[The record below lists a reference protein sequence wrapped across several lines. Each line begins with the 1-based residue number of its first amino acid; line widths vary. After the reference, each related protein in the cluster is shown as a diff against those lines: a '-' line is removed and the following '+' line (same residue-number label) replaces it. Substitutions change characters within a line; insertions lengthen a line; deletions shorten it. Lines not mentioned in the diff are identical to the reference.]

1 MHTRHTEIIWL
12 KVSNENLPCEHL
24 CGGNKSIS
32 SQLIIL
38 RFGTVSNTTEYYTT
52 VFESDDQ
59 VGIWK
64 LEFLTLNVC
73 AHAPIMICPYLDST
87 VLQYYQYVLEDPTTG
102 MSNETHQ
109 TGDTVTFDTRCLLL
123 DPRLVVWIY

>member
-64 LEFLTLNVC
+64 LEFLTQKVHFGVKSKHFVL
-73 AHAPIMICPYLDST
+73 HST
-87 VLQYYQYVLEDPTTG
+87 
-102 MSNETHQ
+102 
-109 TGDTVTFDTRCLLL
+109 TVHKKNSTIGIRVDF
-123 DPRLVVWIY
+123 PEPPVVSSFCESGCF